1 MGPPVHTL
9 SSSDDSDDSLPDLE
23 TSPQRKKPFHKH
35 MKAQTLS
42 SDDEDNKENEV
53 RVDDKDNVTTKQ
65 QKAYTDDSD
74 EEELYKRNE
83 LIIDDDAIVIVEE
96 NTQQNSKKNEFKFS
110 MDPLDAFNE
119 DLPDIHD
126 FTLISSEAKQFSE
139 EEEEKEKE
147 TQPLKPLTKKSRKE
161 EVQMEKEAKRR
172 EREALRLKKAAE
184 KAEAKAQ
191 REAERTSKRAM
202 KPGECMK
209 YVIVQL
215 DRRLLELAEGSQVIS
230 QLQEAD
236 LRYRV
241 IDSPVAATTT
251 ILRVDP
257 LTLQETLTEEA
268 VLLLTAN
275 ELVELV
281 ERQVYENGIGG
292 LCQKCKSWK
301 RELGISKLTLLTCGI
316 ESYLRNQKTNR
327 NQNFRADILGEGSR
341 PGRGRKRKVP
351 GGNTGRAAAERVSR
365 VDIETALVM
374 AQVEGGIN
382 HRLMPDA
389 NKVGLFITQVTK
401 AVAETPFKREK
412 GGASFSWYAEGSSTN
427 TVKIDKSGVGLLK
440 LWHQQLRQFNN
451 VGVEVA
457 QAIAREYSSPCALV
471 EAYRQCSSTKEA
483 SLLLADIPV
492 RRGAGPL
499 VSTRKIGPELSK
511 KIHLF
516 FTTTQP
522 EVSLGQKT

>member
-9 SSSDDSDDSLPDLE
+9 SSSDDSNDSLPDLE
-23 TSPQRKKPFHKH
+23 TSPLRKKPFDKH
-35 MKAQTLS
+35 MKSHTLS
-42 SDDEDNKENEV
+42 SDDEEENKENEV
-53 RVDDKDNVTTKQ
+53 RVDDEDYATTRQ
-65 QKAYTDDSD
+65 QKAYACNSDD
-74 EEELYKRNE
+74 EELYKKNE
-83 LIIDDDAIVIVEE
+83 LIFDDDAIVIVEE
-96 NTQQNSKKNEFKFS
+96 NTQQSSKKYESKFS
-110 MDPLDAFNE
+110 VDPSDAFNE
-119 DLPDIHD
+119 DLPEIHD
-126 FTLISSEAKQFSE
+126 FTLISSEAREFSE

-172 EREALRLKKAAE
+172 EREAIRLKKAAE

-241 IDSPVAATTT
+241 VDSPVAAATT

-301 RELGISKLTLLTCGI
+301 RELGISRLTLLTCGI
-316 ESYLRNQKTNR
+316 ESYLRNQKTNK

-351 GGNTGRAAAERVSR
+351 GGNTGASAERISR

-374 AQVEGGIN
+374 AQVEGGTN

-457 QAIAREYSSPCALV
+457 QAIAREYSSPCTLV
-471 EAYRQCSSTKEA
+471 EAYRRCSSTKEA